1 MNPAAVVFQREELP
15 AVQRLLDQTLGK
27 PVRLEVDWQS
37 LLFDCEPHHYDEYW
51 TKLFFAPLERGL
63 LDVCRDEVGRRA
75 VATVLTAV
83 VIHNSGEISSSRTWC
98 RFENGVLTLDHAMA
112 NIDDVDERAQRLV
125 RELER
130 ASMQ

>member
-1 MNPAAVVFQREELP
+1 MTPDSTFQREELP
-15 AVQRLLDQTLGK
+15 AVQHMLDETVGK

-63 LDVCRDEVGRRA
+63 LDVCRDEPARCA
-75 VATVLTAV
+75 VANVLQSI
-83 VIHNSGEISSSRTWC
+83 VIRNTGSTTTSRTWC
-98 RFENGVLTLDHAMA
+98 HFENGVLTLDHAMA

-125 RELER
+125 RVLER